1 MCQNIYFF
9 KFRVLSKMPVKLD
22 FFRFPQIHKKMGN
35 THLTLMNF
43 SWATDLDPRG
53 ANNQIKGAI
62 DKQYTNEDEEAHGNN
77 EQSKFML

>member
-1 MCQNIYFF
+1 
-9 KFRVLSKMPVKLD
+9 
-22 FFRFPQIHKKMGN
+22 MGN

-62 DKQYTNEDEEAHGNN
+62 DKQYTNEDDEVHGSND
-77 EQSKFML
+77 QSKYNYFMSNILSYVYSGFI

>member
-1 MCQNIYFF
+1 MQIFIVLTFF
-9 KFRVLSKMPVKLD
+9 F
-22 FFRFPQIHKKMGN
+22 QIHKKMGN

-62 DKQYTNEDEEAHGNN
+62 DKQYTNEDEETHGTA
-77 EQSKFML
+77 EQSN

>member
-1 MCQNIYFF
+1 
-9 KFRVLSKMPVKLD
+9 
-22 FFRFPQIHKKMGN
+22 MGN

-62 DKQYTNEDEEAHGNN
+62 DKQYTNEDEETHGTA
-77 EQSKFML
+77 EQSNYIFKSFPYIYFLF

>member
-1 MCQNIYFF
+1 
-9 KFRVLSKMPVKLD
+9 
-22 FFRFPQIHKKMGN
+22 MGN

-62 DKQYTNEDEEAHGNN
+62 DKQYTNEDEEAHGTA
-77 EQSKFML
+77 EQSKKNFYVYY